1 QDARVVSA
9 TTAAREGARV
19 AQVPRHTLS
28 LWNAVQVV
36 PRLGLGLGVLYRT
49 DMFAAIDNTVV
60 LPGYTRVDAAA
71 FFKLT
76 ARTRL
81 QANVEN
87 LFDHRYYVNA
97 DNNTNISPGCPREV
111 RIALTAQF

>member
-1 QDARVVSA
+1 
-9 TTAAREGARV
+9 

-81 QANVEN
+81 QANPEN
-87 LFDHRYYVNA
+87 LSDHRYNVNA
-97 DNNTNISPGCPREV
+97 DTNTTTERGGRGEV